1 MRRKILMGVIALA
14 LPAGLLAGTTSVA
27 SASTPPNPI
36 HCSGFNANITFH
48 VPYVYTMPGKIQ
60 GTATSS
66 KLGGSTSV
74 IGSPFNC
81 TGGTMNGT
89 FSNITITPGKNDK
102 LAKTD
107 SRYNKTTGVKYV
119 EGDAA
124 GFFTGGAKS
133 LKKSLKSITFHING
147 HTTAFK
153 QSGTPTLVTGNAP
166 CPGEVGYVIHGKV
179 SQGGLDYYYDKTAVL
194 DVCLGTDTGTGTH
207 ANFLGDLLGM
217 KNGTWPSSVTVTGA
231 VIDPTNSNATL

>member
-1 MRRKILMGVIALA
+1 MGLTALTLPLGAVAALGTPALA
-14 LPAGLLAGTTSVA
+14 KAPS
-27 SASTPPNPI
+27 PNPI
-36 HCSGFNANITFH
+36 VCSGFGATITFH
-48 VPYVYTMPGKIQ
+48 TPYEFTKSLAGHSNVQ

-66 KLGGSTSV
+66 KLGGTTSV
-74 IGSPFNC
+74 VGTAFNC
-81 TGGTMNGT
+81 GGGTGNGT

-194 DVCLGTDTGTGTH
+194 NVCLGTDSGTGTH